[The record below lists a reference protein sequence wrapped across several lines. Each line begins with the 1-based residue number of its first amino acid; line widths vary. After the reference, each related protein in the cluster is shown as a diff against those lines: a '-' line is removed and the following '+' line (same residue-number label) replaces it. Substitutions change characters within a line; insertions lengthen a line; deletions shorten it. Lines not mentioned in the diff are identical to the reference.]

1 MIIITYQTNGKVF
14 EQHFTGR
21 GGRIKKPQIL

>member
-1 MIIITYQTNGKVF
+1 MIIITYETNGKVF

-21 GGRIKKPQIL
+21 GGIKKPQIL